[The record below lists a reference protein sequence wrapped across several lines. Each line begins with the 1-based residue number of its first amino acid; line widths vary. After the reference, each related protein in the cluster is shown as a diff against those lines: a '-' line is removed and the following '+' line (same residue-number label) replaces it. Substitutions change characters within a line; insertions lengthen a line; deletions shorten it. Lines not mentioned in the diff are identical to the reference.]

1 MQRECSVQNVAFAFG
16 QRPQLR
22 RLGTRKCDAWVQR
35 AGCILCIWTLARLVT
50 QVECLFRAP
59 GEQAASQANT
69 AVLTSTEGMGG
80 FSLPGAVRRFARAQI
95 GLVSQVELVLW
106 LGRVME
112 IRFLE
117 TIGVVGEGKVDIDDG
132 NFYCFTC
139 WLVYHA
145 ARERL
150 LQDATHVP
158 PARNLQ
164 GVASAPESA
173 QHERGVGDVSLT
185 FGRRPQLQRPQA
197 AHAVKPSSLKSEV
210 GILVRTPTP
219 VTALWRRVTRATA
232 LWRGVRRERC

>member
-1 MQRECSVQNVAFAFG
+1 MRCSMSAAFKMWLLHLDNGLSCGGSARASARHGRSVQDVSFASG
-16 QRPQLR
+16 
-22 RLGTRKCDAWVQR
+22 LGHGSPMGMPPFA
-35 AGCILCIWTLARLVT
+35 

-117 TIGVVGEGKVDIDDG
+117 AIGVVGEGKVDIDDG

-185 FGRRPQLQRPQA
+185 FGRRPQMQRPGACMEHQR
-197 AHAVKPSSLKSEV
+197 PCTQ
-210 GILVRTPTP
+210 IPT
-219 VTALWRRVTRATA
+219 
-232 LWRGVRRERC
+232 